1 MRIVTRGS
9 ELRGLSRRARQ
20 SGMSVGLVPTMGFLH
35 EGHLSLIRRARR
47 EHHRIAVSVFVN
59 PLQFGPKEDFAR
71 YPRDEVSDVRLCR
84 DAGCDWLFLPRL
96 RALYPPGF
104 AATVDPGPL
113 AELWEGA
120 VRPGHFRGVATIVL
134 KLLNLAEPDALYLG
148 QKDLQQARIIQDMA
162 HDLDL
167 PARVVVCPTV
177 RERDGLAL
185 SSRNVYLGAE
195 ERERAPGLVRALRE
209 GRELARSGVT
219 EARRI
224 LARVRSTLGR
234 EARPDRV
241 DYLALVD
248 PATLL
253 PVTRVGH
260 GGAFL
265 IGAIRIGKTRIIDNL
280 YFRATPARSARPAR
294 PKSRGKGRS

>member
-1 MRIVTRGS
+1 VRIVTRGA

-20 SGMSVGLVPTMGFLH
+20 SGMSVGFVPTMGFLH

-59 PLQFGPKEDFAR
+59 PLQFGPKEDFTR

-84 DAGCDWLFLPRL
+84 DAGCDWFFLPRL
-96 RALYPPGF
+96 RSLYPAGF
-104 AATVDPGPL
+104 STTVDPGPL
-113 AELWEGA
+113 AEIWEGA
-120 VRPGHFRGVATIVL
+120 ARPGHFRGVASIVL
-134 KLLNLAEPDALYLG
+134 KLLNLVEPDALYMG
-148 QKDLQQARIIQDMA
+148 QKDIQQARIVQSMA
-162 HDLDL
+162 RDLDI
-167 PARVVVCPTV
+167 PVRVIVCPTI

-185 SSRNVYLGAE
+185 SSRNMYLSPAE
-195 ERERAPGLVRALRE
+195 RGRAPGLIRAMRE

-224 LARVRSTLGR
+224 LARARASLRR
-234 EARPDRV
+234 EARPDRIH
-241 DYLALVD
+241 YLALVD

-253 PVTRVGH
+253 PVTRVDR

-265 IGAIRIGKTRIIDNL
+265 IGAIRIGNTRLIDNL
-280 YFRATPARSARPAR
+280 YFR
-294 PKSRGKGRS
+294 SRQGGKGRG

>member
-1 MRIVTRGS
+1 VRIVTRGA

-20 SGMSVGLVPTMGFLH
+20 SGMSVGFVPTMGFLH

-59 PLQFGPKEDFAR
+59 PLQFGPKEDFTR

-84 DAGCDWLFLPRL
+84 DAGCDWFFLPRP
-96 RALYPPGF
+96 RSLYPAGF
-104 AATVDPGPL
+104 STTVDPGPL
-113 AELWEGA
+113 AEVWEGA
-120 VRPGHFRGVATIVL
+120 ARPGHFRGVASIVL

-148 QKDLQQARIIQDMA
+148 QKDIQQARIVQSMA
-162 HDLDL
+162 RDLDI
-167 PARVVVCPTV
+167 PVRVIVCPTI

-185 SSRNVYLGAE
+185 SSRNMYLSPAE
-195 ERERAPGLVRALRE
+195 RGRAPGLIRAMRE

-219 EARRI
+219 ETRRI
-224 LARVRSTLGR
+224 LARVRGALRR
-234 EARPDRV
+234 EVRPDKI

-253 PVTRVGH
+253 PVTRVDR

-265 IGAIRIGKTRIIDNL
+265 IGAIRIGNTRLIDNL
-280 YFRATPARSARPAR
+280 YFRSRPG
-294 PKSRGKGRS
+294 GKGRG